1 MQFTRL
7 SIKTSLVLTILLVG
21 LLGLGLALTST
32 TVYRDVIL
40 DYKRQS
46 LSELLAV
53 KTADQLDKLEEQAME
68 MGNSLKTSPRFREAL
83 DRQDTATLSAA
94 LRQQFHQYF
103 VTAHVLRLERLIVR
117 STDYEL
123 ITSASSRKTAL
134 TGDGSACPSL
144 AHEAALRQGAKRLKI
159 ISKLCNNNG
168 MPYFSLLLPVGGLV
182 PKGYLEIITSPT
194 LSLKPIEN
202 DLAIPLCIRL
212 PDEEIL
218 YSSNQWPDNRENG
231 LTARY
236 ALSTSDGSNTALFI
250 EAYEDTQEMS
260 AELVRTRNTLLLS
273 SAILIALVIFFALAL
288 LRRTLVRPLEILNHK
303 LQLLH
308 NDNSSLGEPIHAPS
322 NIIEVNQLVDDFNKM
337 SAELHDLYGRLE
349 RMAYTDSMTRLPNR
363 GLFND
368 YVDHLLAKYND
379 TGQHFALLLID
390 LDEFK
395 QVNDEYG
402 HEAGDMLLCE
412 TASRMNSVLRTP
424 SMSGQNGFSLA
435 EIADRDLL
443 VRLGGDEFA
452 AIIPAFDNSQQVEE
466 VARKLAEITRQP
478 VQLYNTPLTIHL
490 SIGIALYPADGSGR
504 TSLLRHADSAM
515 YHAKNHGRDYCFYDH
530 TMNDNRTSA
539 HPETSPTQD

>member
-7 SIKTSLVLTILLVG
+7 SIKTSLILTILLVG

-53 KTADQLDKLEEQAME
+53 KTADHLDKLKEHATE
-68 MGNSLKTSPRFREAL
+68 MGNSLNTSQRFRQAL
-83 DRQDTATLSAA
+83 ARQDIAALSAA

-103 VTAHVLRLERLIVR
+103 VTAHVLRLERLIVH
-117 STDYEL
+117 SADYVP
-123 ITSASSRKTAL
+123 IASASSRNTTL
-134 TGDGSACPSL
+134 TRDGAACPSL
-144 AHEAALRQGAKRLKI
+144 THEAASRQGPKRLKI
-159 ISKLCNNNG
+159 ISTLCNNNG
-168 MPYFSLLLPVGGLV
+168 VPYFSLLLPVGGLV
-182 PKGYLEIITSPT
+182 PKGYLEIITSPV

-212 PDEEIL
+212 PDGEIL

-236 ALSTSDGSNTALFI
+236 ELPTSNGQNIALI
-250 EAYEDTQEMS
+250 VEAYNDTREMFT
-260 AELVRTRNTLLLS
+260 ELVRTRNSLLLS
-273 SAILIALVIFFALAL
+273 SAFIIALVIFFALTL
-288 LRRTLVRPLEILNHK
+288 LRHTLIRPLEILNHK

-322 NIIEVNQLVDDFNKM
+322 NIIEVNQLVDDFNQM
-337 SAELHDLYGRLE
+337 SAELHNLYGRLE
-349 RMAYTDSMTRLPNR
+349 RMAYTDPMTRLPNR

-368 YVDHLLAKYND
+368 YVDYLLAEYNN
-379 TGQHFALLLID
+379 TGRYFALLLID

-402 HEAGDMLLCE
+402 HEAGDILLCE

-424 SMSGQNGFSLA
+424 SAAGHNGVSLA

-452 AIIPAFDNSQQVEE
+452 AVIPAIVNAQQIEE
-466 VARKLAEITRQP
+466 VARKLVEATRQP

-530 TMNDNRTSA
+530 SMNDNRSSG
-539 HPETSPTQD
+539 HPETSPTPD